1 MQAQHYATSIKPTK
15 SFYKYCE
22 SIFSVVKFK
31 QAGKE
36 IATTERKSK
45 RVKTVRLQS
54 NTNFRNFTYT
64 IYVGYVA
71 ATSKKIEIQR
81 HSITRCIKMTKEG
94 PREFFDTRLVNLTVL
109 ENNQTF
115 KYQNKQLAGLGF
127 YHDQLWFEQNIA
139 KVISKSELKY
149 TNSLPYEGY
158 IEEQFIKAYKHK
170 ELIEALCNLGNIE
183 IAKEVVSGKADMR
196 SLNRN
201 WIKKHKRFIKH
212 GLTFRQILEL
222 ESLKQFYVLNDRTLD
237 RIKHSQLSLRDVKD
251 ILNYEKKNDIRPRK
265 LLRYLDKHN
274 RSLWYYKD
282 YLRVASE
289 FNYEMNHWKTLFPI
303 NLEQAHDNVM
313 RKSEEMEEA
322 KRLAKLQKYSESYS
336 KIVELV
342 KTLEYVGDDFSILI
356 PKTLDEIIV
365 EGKTLSHCVYGEHYL
380 RKHSK
385 LETLIIFI
393 RKSNEINEP
402 YFTAE
407 LSPQGEIRQVH
418 GFGNEN
424 KSEKGLIAAKEM
436 PKVRR
441 FVEGIVKN
449 EKYQDTIK
457 FVISKSKKKFNE
469 CQKLS
474 NNKNTLTASI

>member
-1 MQAQHYATSIKPTK
+1 MQAHHYETSIKPTK

-36 IATTERKSK
+36 IKTTERKSK
-45 RVKTVRLQS
+45 KVKTVRLQS
-54 NTNFRNFTYT
+54 NTNFKNYTHT
-64 IYVGYVA
+64 IYVGYIA

-81 HSITRCIKMTKEG
+81 HSITRFIKMTNDG

-109 ENNQTF
+109 ENNETF
-115 KYQNKQLAGLGF
+115 KYQNKQLEGLGF
-127 YHDQLWFEQNIA
+127 YHDQLWFEQNIT

-149 TNSLPYEGY
+149 TNLLPYEGY
-158 IEEQFIKAYKHK
+158 IEDQFIKAYKYK

-183 IAKEVVSGKADMR
+183 IAKSIVSGEADMR

-201 WIKKHKRFIKH
+201 WIKKNKRFVKH
-212 GLTFRQILEL
+212 GLRYRQILEL
-222 ESLKQFYVLNDRTLD
+222 EALKQFYVLNDKTLD
-237 RIKHSQLSLRDVKD
+237 RIKHFQLSLRDVKD
-251 ILNYEKKNDIRPRK
+251 ILDYEEKNEIKPRK

-282 YLRVASE
+282 YLRVARE
-289 FNYEMNHWKTLFPI
+289 FNYEMNYWKTLFPI
-303 NLEQAHDNVM
+303 NLDQAHDNVM
-313 RKSEEMEEA
+313 RKAEEIKQAE
-322 KRLAKLQKYSESYS
+322 RLAKLQKYSESYN
-336 KIVELV
+336 KIVDLV
-342 KTLEYVGDDFSILI
+342 KTLEYEGDDLSILI

-365 EGKTLSHCVYGEHYL
+365 EGKTLSHCVYGEYYL
-380 RKHSK
+380 RRHSK

-402 YFTAE
+402 YFTVE
-407 LSPQGEIRQVH
+407 LSPQGEIKQLH

-441 FVEGIVKN
+441 FVEEIVKN

-457 FVISKSKKKFNE
+457 SVISKSKKKFNE
-469 CQKLS
+469 CKKLS